1 MDIRTITDGLQFPEG
16 PVACADGSVILVE
29 IAAGALTRVAPDGTK
44 TVVAKPGGGPNG
56 AAIGPDGKGYVANN
70 GGFDWLVDDQGRRR
84 PSVQAKDYSGGR
96 LERVDLKTGAVE
108 VLYRECGGHQLRG
121 PNDLVCD
128 EHGGIYF
135 TDLGKRRARDMD
147 VGGVY
152 YAKRDGSSI
161 VEVAYPLVTPN
172 GIGLSPD
179 GKTLYVA
186 ETEAARLWAFDIV
199 EPGVVKKDPW
209 PSPHGGRIVAGMG
222 GYQRFDSL
230 AVQADGRIAVATLIN
245 GGITVI
251 SPDGRHVEHT
261 PMPDPMTTNICFG
274 GPDMKTAFITL
285 SWTGKLVAVDWPTA
299 GLKLNQA
306 G

>member
-1 MDIRTITDGLQFPEG
+1 MDIRTVTEGLQFPEG

-29 IAAGALTRVAPDGTK
+29 IAAGAVTRVAPNGTK

-56 AAIGPDGKGYVANN
+56 AAIGPDGKCYVANN
-70 GGFDWLVDDQGRRR
+70 GGFEWAVDDQGRRR
-84 PSVQAKDYSGGR
+84 PLTQAKDYVTGR
-96 LERVDLKTGAVE
+96 LERIDLATGQVE
-108 VLYRECGGHQLRG
+108 ALYRDCGGHQLRG

-135 TDLGKRRARDMD
+135 TDLGKRRSREMD
-147 VGGVY
+147 VGGIY
-152 YAKRDGSSI
+152 YAKRDGSQI

-199 EPGVVKKDPW
+199 EPGAVKKDPW

-251 SPDGRHVEHT
+251 SPDGKHVEHT

-299 GLKLNQA
+299 GLRLNQA

>member
-1 MDIRTITDGLQFPEG
+1 MDIRTVATGLQFPEG
-16 PVACADGSVILVE
+16 PVACADGSVVLVE
-29 IAAGALTRVAPDGTK
+29 IAAGALTRVAPDGSK
-44 TVVAKPGGGPNG
+44 TIVAKTGGGPNG
-56 AAIGPDGKGYVANN
+56 AAIGPDGKCYVVNN
-70 GGFDWLVDDQGRRR
+70 GGFEWAVDDQGRRR
-84 PSVQAKDYSGGR
+84 PLTQAKDYVTGR
-96 LERVDLKTGAVE
+96 LERVDLESGAVE
-108 VLYRECGGHQLRG
+108 VLYRDCGGHQLRG

-128 EHGGIYF
+128 GHGGIYF
-135 TDLGKRRARDMD
+135 TDLGKRRSREMD

-152 YAKRDGSSI
+152 YAKRDGSAI
-161 VEVAYPLVTPN
+161 VEVAYPLITPN

-199 EPGVVKKDPW
+199 APGMVKKDPW

-230 AVQADGRIAVATLIN
+230 AVQEDGRVAVATLIN

-285 SWTGKLVAVDWPTA
+285 SWTGKLVAVDWPTP
-299 GLKLNQA
+299 GLKLNQVY
-306 G
+306 

>member
-1 MDIRTITDGLQFPEG
+1 MEIRTLAEGLQFPEG

-29 IAAGALTRVAPDGTK
+29 IAAGTLTRVAPDGVK
-44 TVVAKPGGGPNG
+44 SVVARPGGGPNG

-70 GGFDWLVDDQGRRR
+70 GGFEWAVDDQGRRR
-84 PSVQAKDYSGGR
+84 PLTQAKDYVTGR
-96 LERVDLKTGAVE
+96 LQRFDPKTGVVE
-108 VLYRECGGHQLRG
+108 VLYRDCCGHMLRG

-128 EHGGIYF
+128 AHRGIYF

-147 VGGVY
+147 IGGVY
-152 YAKRDGSSI
+152 YAKRDGSAI
-161 VEVAYPLVTPN
+161 VEVAYPMVTPN

-186 ETEAARLWAFDIV
+186 ETEAARLWAFDIA
-199 EPGVVKKDPW
+199 EPGIVKKEPW
-209 PSPHGGRIVAGMG
+209 PSPHGGRIIAGMG

-251 SPDGRHVEHT
+251 SPDGKHIEHT

-285 SWTGKLVAVDWPTA
+285 SWTGKLVAVDWLTA
-299 GLKLNQA
+299 GLKLNQD

>member
-1 MDIRTITDGLQFPEG
+1 MDIRTVTTGLQFPEG

-29 IAAGALTRVAPDGTK
+29 IAAGAVTRVGPDGTK

-56 AAIGPDGKGYVANN
+56 AAIGPDGKAYIANN
-70 GGFDWLVDDQGRRR
+70 GGFEWAVDDQGRRR
-84 PSVQAKDYSGGR
+84 PLTQAKEYITGR
-96 LERVDLKTGAVE
+96 LERIDLATGAVE
-108 VLYRECGGHQLRG
+108 ALYRECGGHQLRG

-152 YAKRDGSSI
+152 YAKRDGSQI

-199 EPGVVKKDPW
+199 APGIVKKDPW

-230 AVQADGRIAVATLIN
+230 AVQADGRIAIATLVN

-274 GPDMKTAFITL
+274 GADMKTAFITL